1 MYSATYLPDV
11 PTARAELYRLTNIE
25 TNLRKQIIDLR
36 TNYKGNADAE
46 IWANIYLERL
56 QQNVRPAINECLK
69 YLAKHA

>member
-46 IWANIYLERL
+46 VWANIYLERL

-69 YLAKHA
+69 CLAEHA

>member
-46 IWANIYLERL
+46 VWANIYLERL

-69 YLAKHA
+69 YLAEHA